1 MLNEKLRNEI
11 MRFCKEMD
19 FDYFKVVVF
28 IEEQIKFRQLLIRRS
43 FSSIEVHTLVKNAK
57 SYLISNKI

>member
-19 FDYFKVVVF
+19 LDYFKVVVF

-43 FSSIEVHTLVKNAK
+43 FSSNEVRTLVKNTK
-57 SYLISNKI
+57 TYLLSNRI